1 MPQRIAIIDYGSG
14 NLHSASKAFERAAR
28 ESGIYAEILVTPDPD
43 DVRAAERIVLPGVG
57 AFGKAMNELDARGMK
72 NAVLEFVTTG
82 RPFLGICVG
91 MQLLF
96 QRSTEFGEHEGLGI
110 LSGEIEKFD
119 TDGKGSP
126 RLRLP
131 NVNWLP
137 IQPDPNADG
146 LAAKLLRDVTH
157 RSRFYFDHS
166 YRAYSS
172 NPHTTATSHYGGQS
186 FAAAVGKGSVFA
198 TQFHPEKS
206 GPDGLKMLK
215 AFIS

>member
-1 MPQRIAIIDYGSG
+1 MTTVGIIDYGVG
-14 NLHSASKAFERAAR
+14 NLRSVANALNHIGAKPVI
-28 ESGIYAEILVTPDPD
+28 SGDPQ
-43 DVRAAERIVLPGVG
+43 ALMTCERIIFPGVG
-57 AFGKAMNELDARGMK
+57 AFGHGKETLLAKGLHRVVLDAVAARTP
-72 NAVLEFVTTG
+72 L
-82 RPFLGICVG
+82 LGICVG

-96 QRSTEFGEHEGLGI
+96 ERSTEFGEHEGLGI
-110 LSGEIEKFD
+110 LSGKIEKFD
-119 TDGKGSP
+119 ADAKGSP

-137 IQPDPNADG
+137 IQPNPKADG

-166 YRAYSS
+166 YRACSS